1 MNLDRESLFMTTLY
15 VTHERYRDHKMQS
28 YNHPEHPGRIEAV
41 WKVLAE
47 AGLTERMQTIEA
59 TPVNDQQILRVH
71 TQDHLNAL
79 KMVSGQE
86 RMLMFDQD
94 TYALPESPDIARLSA
109 GGIVNAV
116 DAVMMGVVDN
126 ALAAVRPPGHHS
138 TPNRAMG
145 FCILSNVAIA
155 VRQAQVVYGIKRVM
169 VVDYDVHHGNGTQ
182 DVFYEDG
189 DVLFV
194 STHQYP
200 FYPGTGAIKDTGA
213 GAGKGAT
220 LNVPLRAGHGDSSY
234 KAIFEKVLWPAAR
247 RFKPELIIVSAGFDA
262 HHVDPIAMMA
272 LSHTGY
278 ATLSRELKAMAEEL
292 CGGKIIFAMEGGY
305 DVMALAHG
313 MRNIAHILLDED
325 EISDIYGKAGEI
337 EPDIAPMIE
346 QLQSLHGL

>member
-1 MNLDRESLFMTTLY
+1 MTTLY
-15 VTHERYRDHKMQS
+15 VTHERYRDHKMAS
-28 YNHPEHPGRIEAV
+28 YSHPEHPGRIEAV
-41 WKVLAE
+41 WQVLE
-47 AGLTERMQTIEA
+47 KAGLTERMQTMKA
-59 TPVNDQQILRVH
+59 TPVSDQQILRVH
-71 TQDHLNAL
+71 TQEHLNAL
-79 KMVSGQE
+79 NMVAGQE

-116 DAVMMGVVDN
+116 DAVLSAQVDN
-126 ALAAVRPPGHHS
+126 ALAAVRPPGHHA
-138 TPNRAMG
+138 TPSRAMG

-155 VRQAQVVYGIKRVM
+155 VRQAQVVHGIKRVM

-182 DVFYEDG
+182 DVFYEDEN
-189 DVLFV
+189 VLFV

-200 FYPGTGAIKDTGA
+200 FYPGTGAIKDIGI

-220 LNVPLRAGHGDSSY
+220 LNIPLRAGHGDSSY
-234 KAIFEKVLWPAAR
+234 KDIYEKVLWPVAR

-272 LSHTGY
+272 LSHHGY
-278 ATLSRELKAMAEEL
+278 AYLTRELKAMAKEL
-292 CGGKIIFAMEGGY
+292 CGGKIVFAMEGGY

-313 MRNIAHILLDED
+313 MRNIAHVLLEED

-337 EPDIAPMIE
+337 EPDVAPMIA
-346 QLQSLHGL
+346 QLQMLHSL